1 MSVSTTGGRSTVGCA
16 RGSSR
21 TTNRK
26 PRLGRAAAAAATAWT
41 ALLTARAGFLDTC
54 PLDSAMV
61 LVGGSAATRCFSPRH
76 GSRRLQKKKSTRP
89 TTIWVWGGVVTLGA
103 RTRTRVKRTKNT
115 RLSRYEVSRRVTSKN
130 YSRGQI
136 SRVELNVLITFF
148 IYLKF
153 FIFVLRVS

>member
-41 ALLTARAGFLDTC
+41 ALLTARAGFLDSC

-89 TTIWVWGGVVTLGA
+89 TTIWVWGGGGCYTWGEDEDA
-103 RTRTRVKRTKNT
+103 GKT
-115 RLSRYEVSRRVTSKN
+115 YEKYETFALRGVSSG
-130 YSRGQI
+130 Y
-136 SRVELNVLITFF
+136 E
-148 IYLKF
+148 
-153 FIFVLRVS
+153 